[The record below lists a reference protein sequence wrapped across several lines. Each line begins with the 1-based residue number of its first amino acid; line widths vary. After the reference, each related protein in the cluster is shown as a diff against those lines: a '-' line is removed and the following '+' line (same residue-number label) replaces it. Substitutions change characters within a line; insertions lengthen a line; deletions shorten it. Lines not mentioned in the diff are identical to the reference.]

1 MSLASITLGQQPQ
14 TRAALFVDFD
24 NVYIGLQKLDP
35 VAAELFATD
44 PGPWTDAMASGD
56 GDSPGT
62 RRFLVRNC
70 YLNPSV
76 FSKYRAYWTRAGY
89 RVIDCPS
96 LTQQGKSS
104 TDINLVLD
112 AVDVLAE
119 PVRIE
124 EFFIASADADFTSL
138 IQRFR
143 AADRF
148 TTVIVAG
155 AVAGAY
161 RSTADRIVESDAF
174 VSMLHGQVGQP
185 PKGTKALLEVAA
197 PSSSTPSPAIDVNRP
212 QTKAGAGA
220 TGAAAVV
227 LDFVTSAPGLVTT
240 AILAKRAQVA
250 EPALAGDWAGTGS
263 FTAWLAQFEGRVGY
277 STKPPPG
284 WAWDAERFSAEDLP
298 KEVDG
303 RPTIEQQ
310 VTRVTDIPPLSTAQ
324 FRQLFLSLESRLN
337 SAPFNR
343 NETAKQVRDDC
354 TDAGVQVSRSAINF
368 VITGLLY
375 AGVALTSDVT
385 AKRLATGWAKNVEAL
400 CGGARMEFDESEKD
414 DLRMWV
420 SGGLATSEDRS
431 ET

>member
-1 MSLASITLGQQPQ
+1 MSLASITLGQQPP

-44 PGPWTDAMASGD
+44 PGPWTDAMAAGD
-56 GDSPGT
+56 GDGPGG

-112 AVDVLAE
+112 AVDILAG

-155 AVAGAY
+155 AVASAY
-161 RSTADRIVESDAF
+161 RSTADRVVESDAF
-174 VSMLHGQVGQP
+174 VSMLHGQVGPAPAAAQ
-185 PKGTKALLEVAA
+185 LVEVESP
-197 PSSSTPSPAIDVNRP
+197 PSSASPTLGANRP
-212 QTKAGAGA
+212 RSA
-220 TGAAAVV
+220 TTAEASAAAVAV
-227 LDFVTSAPGLVTT
+227 LNIVRSAPGLVTT
-240 AILAKRAQVA
+240 AVLAKHAQIA
-250 EPALAGDWAGTGS
+250 EPALAGDWAGAGT
-263 FTAWLAQFEGRVGY
+263 FTAWLAQFDGKVGY

-284 WAWDAERFSAEDLP
+284 WAWDVARFSAEDLP
-298 KEVDG
+298 KEIDD
-303 RPTIEQQ
+303 RPAIEQQ
-310 VTRVTDIPPLSTAQ
+310 VTRVTDVPPLSTAQ
-324 FRQLFLSLESRLN
+324 FEQLFLALESRLK
-337 SAPFNR
+337 SGPFIR
-343 NETAKQVRDDC
+343 NETAKLVRNDC

-375 AGVALTSDVT
+375 AGVSLTSEAT
-385 AKRLATGWAKNVEAL
+385 AKKLATGWAKNVEAM

-414 DLRMWV
+414 ELRRWV
-420 SGGLATSEDRS
+420 SGGLAA
-431 ET
+431 

>member
-1 MSLASITLGQQPQ
+1 MSLASITLGQQPP

-24 NVYIGLQKLDP
+24 NVYIGLQKLDAA
-35 VAAELFATD
+35 AAELFATD
-44 PGPWTDAMASGD
+44 PGAWTDAIAGGEGDNGPSG
-56 GDSPGT
+56 

-112 AVDVLAE
+112 AVDILAG

-155 AVAGAY
+155 AVASAY
-161 RSTADRIVESDAF
+161 RSTADRVVESDAF
-174 VSMLHGQVGQP
+174 VSMLHGQVGLP
-185 PKGTKALLEVAA
+185 PADVKVPVDVELPSRGSRAPAPAANRTKAEAA
-197 PSSSTPSPAIDVNRP
+197 AGASPA
-212 QTKAGAGA
+212 
-220 TGAAAVV
+220 AVAV
-227 LDFVTSAPGLVTT
+227 LDFVTSAPGIVTNSV
-240 AILAKRAQVA
+240 LAMHAQIA

-263 FTAWLAQFEGRVGY
+263 FTAWLAQFDGRVGY

-284 WAWDAERFSAEDLP
+284 WAWDAARFSAANLP
-298 KEVDG
+298 DSIDD

-310 VTRVTDIPPLSTAQ
+310 VTRVTDVPPLSTAQ
-324 FRQLFLSLESRLN
+324 FRQLFLSLESRLK
-337 SAPFNR
+337 SGAFIR

-354 TDAGVQVSRSAINF
+354 TQAGVQVSRSAINF
-368 VITGLLY
+368 VLTGLLY
-375 AGVALTSDVT
+375 AGVPLTSDVT
-385 AKRLATGWAKNVEAL
+385 AQKLATGWAKNVEAL

-414 DLRMWV
+414 NLRMWV
-420 SGGLATSEDRS
+420 SGGLAT
-431 ET
+431 

>member
-1 MSLASITLGQQPQ
+1 M
-14 TRAALFVDFD
+14 DFD
-24 NVYIGLQKLDP
+24 NVYIGLQKLDA

-44 PGPWTDAMASGD
+44 PGPWTDAMAGGEGGSG
-56 GDSPGT
+56 PGS

-112 AVDVLAE
+112 AVDILAG

-155 AVAGAY
+155 AVASAY
-161 RSTADRIVESDAF
+161 RSTADRVVESDAF
-174 VSMLHGQVGQP
+174 VSMLHGQVEQP
-185 PKGTKALLEVAA
+185 PGEVKVLVEVES
-197 PSSSTPSPAIDVNRP
+197 PSSSTSSPILGVNRP
-212 QTKAGAGA
+212 RSAAGAA
-220 TGAAAVV
+220 TSSAAVAV
-227 LDFVTSAPGLVTT
+227 LDFVTSAPGVVTT
-240 AILAKRAQVA
+240 AILAKHAQIA
-250 EPALAGDWAGTGS
+250 EPALAGDWAGMGS
-263 FTAWLAQFEGRVGY
+263 FTAWLAQFEGAVGF

-284 WAWDAERFSAEDLP
+284 WAWDAARFSEEDLP
-298 KEVDG
+298 QKADD

-310 VTRVTDIPPLSTAQ
+310 VTRVTDVPPLSTAQ
-324 FRQLFLSLESRLN
+324 FRQLFLSLESRLKEG
-337 SAPFNR
+337 PFIR
-343 NETAKQVRDDC
+343 SETTKQVRDDC
-354 TDAGVQVSRSAINF
+354 TRAGVPVSRSAINF

-375 AGVALTSDVT
+375 AGVSLNSDAT
-385 AKRLATGWAKNVEAL
+385 AAKLAMGWAKNVEAL
-400 CGGARMEFDESEKD
+400 CGGARMEFDESEKNN
-414 DLRMWV
+414 LRTWV
-420 SGGLATSEDRS
+420 SGDLAP
-431 ET
+431 

>member
-1 MSLASITLGQQPQ
+1 MSLPPIALGHQPP

-24 NVYIGLQKLDP
+24 NVYIGLQKLDAA
-35 VAAELFATD
+35 AAELFATD
-44 PGPWTDAMASGD
+44 PGSWTDAMAGGED
-56 GDSPGT
+56 GTDLGS

-112 AVDVLAE
+112 AVDILAG

-143 AADRF
+143 AADRY

-155 AVAGAY
+155 AVASAY
-161 RSTADRIVESDAF
+161 RSTADRVVESDAF
-174 VSMLHGQVGQP
+174 VSLLHGQVGPGPAAAPVLVEVESP
-185 PKGTKALLEVAA
+185 PK
-197 PSSSTPSPAIDVNRP
+197 SSTSPTVAVNRP
-212 QTKAGAGA
+212 RGATNASESAGAV
-220 TGAAAVV
+220 AVLNIV
-227 LDFVTSAPGLVTT
+227 ASAPGLVAT
-240 AILAKRAQVA
+240 AVLAKHAQIA
-250 EPALAGDWAGTGS
+250 EPALAGDWAGAGT
-263 FTAWLAQFEGRVGY
+263 FTAWLAQFEGKVGY

-284 WAWDAERFSAEDLP
+284 WAWDVARFSAEDLP
-298 KEVDG
+298 KEIED
-303 RPTIEQQ
+303 RPAIEQQ
-310 VTRVTDIPPLSTAQ
+310 VTRVTDVPPLSTAQ
-324 FRQLFLSLESRLN
+324 FRQLFLSLESRLQ
-337 SAPFNR
+337 SGPLVR
-343 NETAKQVRDDC
+343 NEMAKLVRNDC

-375 AGVALTSDVT
+375 AGVSLTTEVT
-385 AKRLATGWAKNVEAL
+385 AKKLATGWAKNVEAM
-400 CGGARMEFDESEKD
+400 CGGARMEFDESEKAE
-414 DLRMWV
+414 LRKWV
-420 SGGLATSEDRS
+420 SGGLAT
-431 ET
+431 

>member
-1 MSLASITLGQQPQ
+1 LANSHK

-56 GDSPGT
+56 GDSPGN

-104 TDINLVLD
+104 TDINLILD

-155 AVAGAY
+155 AVASAY

-185 PKGTKALLEVAA
+185 PKGTKALVEVAA

-220 TGAAAVV
+220 TGAAAAV

-263 FTAWLAQFEGRVGY
+263 FTAWLAQFEGKVGY

-310 VTRVTDIPPLSTAQ
+310 VTRVTDIPSLSTAQ

-354 TDAGVQVSRSAINF
+354 TNA
-368 VITGLLY
+368 
-375 AGVALTSDVT
+375 
-385 AKRLATGWAKNVEAL
+385 
-400 CGGARMEFDESEKD
+400 GGAGEPFCHQFCHHRFA
-414 DLRMWV
+414 LRR
-420 SGGLATSEDRS
+420 SGAHLRRYGEEIGHRVD
-431 ET
+431 